1 VSDREELERAMAALD
16 GQRTALG
23 DAAVE
28 AALAGLREKL
38 DALDEG
44 LERPKDFLHP
54 ERLTGIRRLQE

>member
-1 VSDREELERAMAALD
+1 MAALD